1 MDTKPI
7 EGPIEGQRH
16 AVKDL
21 VVDQFSHGL
30 RNLKTFLLKARTY
43 AEERKFDENNYLGM
57 RLAPDMFP
65 LVKQVQ
71 ITTDIAKGTA
81 ARLSGKTAPVFED
94 KETTVTELLTRIDR
108 AIEFLQTLGH
118 EDFKNYPSTKAS
130 FPWKPGVF
138 LAGQDLYITHAI
150 PNFYFH
156 MTTTYALLRHA
167 GVVIGKGDFLGEQPW
182 QKA

>member
-1 MDTKPI
+1 MEMKPL
-7 EGPIEGQRH
+7 EGQRH
-16 AVKDL
+16 AVKDI
-21 VVDQFSHGL
+21 VVDQFSHSL
-30 RNLKTFLLKARTY
+30 KNLKAILLKARTF
-43 AEERKFDENNYLGM
+43 AEERKFDENNYLGL

-71 ITTDIAKGTA
+71 ITTDIAKGAA
-81 ARLSGKTAPVFED
+81 ARLAGKTAPVYED
-94 KETTVTELLTRIDR
+94 KENTLAELLTRLDR
-108 AIEFLQTLGH
+108 TIEFLQTLGH
-118 EDFKNYPSTKAS
+118 EDFKNYPSTKIS
-130 FPWKPGVF
+130 FPWKSGVF
-138 LAGQDLYITHAI
+138 LAGQDFYTSHAL